1 MRATSPYSIGAL
13 AGKGMHDAC
22 RVQALKAI
30 ALAALVFCLS
40 GTTARADA
48 GAESDNAVATL
59 CGIVEASA
67 KAEGLPP
74 DFFTKLIWRESSFR
88 PNAVS
93 PAGAQ
98 GVAQFMPGTAN
109 ERGLIDPFDPASAI
123 PASARFLNELR
134 LRFGN
139 LGLAAAAYN
148 AGPTAV
154 AHWLAKKGSLPFE
167 TQDYVLA
174 VTGHDA
180 EEWRSDKPPADA
192 ALDTGPS
199 CLSLVATLRVTAP
212 SSVVSGWFAPW
223 GVQIA
228 ASFSKGSALR
238 AFARARHD
246 YASVIG
252 DMKSVRARLRSAQ
265 PWLAA
270 VLPRPP
276 ARSDR
281 RRSEKALRADP
292 GRRRR
297 LRRLEELSGAL
308 KVRDQGVETRRPV
321 TTEAP
326 TAAPAPIQRQRG
338 TAPIGRAVRSHS
350 MSAAA
355 AAVIARCA
363 APPVIV
369 ASINGQHE
377 AAHQPADWTP

>member
-1 MRATSPYSIGAL
+1 VRATSPYSIGAL

-22 RVQALKAI
+22 RVSGLTAKAI

-40 GTTARADA
+40 GPAHADA

-67 KAEGLPP
+67 KAEGLPA

-109 ERGLIDPFDPASAI
+109 ERGLIDPFDPAAAI

-148 AGPTAV
+148 GGPTAV

-167 TQDYVLA
+167 TEDYVLA
-174 VTGHDA
+174 VTGHTAD
-180 EEWRSDKPPADA
+180 EWRSDKPPAEPTPDK
-192 ALDTGPS
+192 S
-199 CLSLVATLRVTAP
+199 SFCLSLVATLRVTAP

-238 AFARARHD
+238 AFARARHN
-246 YASVIG
+246 YASVMG
-252 DMKSVRARLRSAQ
+252 DMQPFVLGSVLRSRGWRPFYRVRLPAQ
-265 PWLAA
+265 TGGEARRLCSRIQAVGGACA
-270 VLPRPP
+270 VL
-276 ARSDR
+276 RS
-281 RRSEKALRADP
+281 
-292 GRRRR
+292 
-297 LRRLEELSGAL
+297 
-308 KVRDQGVETRRPV
+308 
-321 TTEAP
+321 
-326 TAAPAPIQRQRG
+326 
-338 TAPIGRAVRSHS
+338 
-350 MSAAA
+350 
-355 AAVIARCA
+355 
-363 APPVIV
+363 
-369 ASINGQHE
+369 
-377 AAHQPADWTP
+377 